1 LLKVLKIVTKGRR
14 LHRRRRRRLGDQVL
28 KGGCWEFEEMGL
40 ELIEIKEE
48 DTADM
53 RGLSCF
59 KSF

>member
-14 LHRRRRRRLGDQVL
+14 FAGAGASGLGDQVL
-28 KGGCWEFEEMGL
+28 KGGCWEFEETGM

>member
-1 LLKVLKIVTKGRR
+1 
-14 LHRRRRRRLGDQVL
+14 L

-48 DTADM
+48 DMADM

>member
-1 LLKVLKIVTKGRR
+1 
-14 LHRRRRRRLGDQVL
+14 L
-28 KGGCWEFEEMGL
+28 KGGCWEFEEMGM